1 MALKQNLS
9 DIIRSSDSID
19 WRRRLKLIVSLSIPA
34 MMSQVSA
41 VIMEYI
47 DAAMVGH
54 LGADASA
61 AIGLV
66 STTTWLFFGVS
77 SAIAIGFSVQ
87 VAHLLGAGKPDEARS
102 VLRQALMASLI
113 ASLIITAIG
122 FAIAKPLPHWL
133 GGYDSINPL
142 ATLYFAIFILTLP
155 VFQWNFLASGVLRSS
170 GNMFVPGM
178 VGVLMCALDVL
189 FNFMLIFEP
198 LHFTLFGVELTL
210 PRAGLGLAGAAIG
223 TGLASV
229 VATVILLCHLWFRGG
244 ELKLKGTHGSYRP
257 TAVCLRRAY
266 KIGMPMG
273 LERCVSTCA
282 QIVMTIIVAPL
293 GIYAIAANAFAVTAE
308 GICYMPGY
316 GIGDASTAVVG
327 QSIGADK
334 KLLAR
339 KFAKTTVILGMLI
352 MTLMGI
358 VMFIAAPLMMEIMT
372 PVKEIVELGTT
383 ALRIEAFAEPMF
395 AAAIVCYCSFVGAGD
410 TLVPGIMNLGSIW
423 LVRVTL
429 AAVLAPVYGLPGVW
443 FAMCVELCFRGAIFL
458 YRFNSGKWMN
468 RIDKLRH

>member
-1 MALKQNLS
+1 
-9 DIIRSSDSID
+9 
-19 WRRRLKLIVSLSIPA
+19 
-34 MMSQVSA
+34 MSQISA

-66 STTTWLFFGVS
+66 STSTWLFFGLC
-77 SAIAIGFSVQ
+77 SAIAVGFSVQ
-87 VAHLLGAGKPDEARS
+87 VAHLLGAGKPEEARS
-102 VLRQALMASLI
+102 VLRQGLLATLI
-113 ASLIITAIG
+113 ASLIITAVG
-122 FAIAKPLPHWL
+122 LAIARPLPHWL
-133 GGYDSINPL
+133 GGYESINHL
-142 ATLYFAIFILTLP
+142 ATLYFGIFTLSLP
-155 VFQWNFLASGVLRSS
+155 VFQWNCLAGGMLRAT

-178 VGVLMCALDVL
+178 IGVLMCALDVL

-198 LHFTLFGVELTL
+198 LHFNFLGFHMVL
-210 PRAGLGLAGAAIG
+210 PRAGLGLPGAAIG
-223 TGLASV
+223 TGLATL
-229 VATVILLCHLWFRGG
+229 VATIILLAYLWMRGG
-244 ELKLKGTHGSYRP
+244 ELKLKGTRGSYRP
-257 TAVCLRRAY
+257 TAACLRRAY

-273 LERCVSTCA
+273 LERCISTGA

-334 KLLAR
+334 KQLAH
-339 KFAKTTVILGMLI
+339 KFAKTTLLLGMAI
-352 MTLMGI
+352 MTIMGVI
-358 VMFIAAPLMMEIMT
+358 MFIAAPLMMEIMT
-372 PVKEIVELGTT
+372 PVKEIISLGTT

-395 AAAIVCYCSFVGAGD
+395 AASIICYCSFVGAGD
-410 TLVPGIMNLGSIW
+410 TLIPGIMNLGSIW
-423 LVRVTL
+423 VVRVTL
-429 AAVLAPVYGLPGVW
+429 AALLAPTYGLPGVW

-458 YRFNSGKWMN
+458 YRFKTGKWMN
-468 RIDKLRH
+468 RIEKLRN